1 MKFLEINTN
10 NHSSKITDSTNKRI
24 YGEVKTDFNII
35 ETYFL
40 NMLPQELFKNKKLK
54 WLDPGSG
61 TGNFSISIFKRL
73 MFSLEDEFI
82 NLNER
87 KKHIIE
93 NMLYMVEINSENCE
107 ILKKIFGEK
116 ANIYNSDYL
125 SFYNE
130 NKFDIIIGNP
140 PFNSNGFKKVPTN
153 TKESKL
159 KDGNTIWIEFIK
171 HSFEL
176 LNECGY
182 MSMIVPAIWMK
193 PDKAKVYDLLTS
205 YKILK
210 MKSFT
215 NTQTNRMFNGEA
227 QTPTTIFVL
236 QNSKTDNVIN
246 IYDEKDKVSE
256 YYLKK
261 DNPIPIMG
269 ISVINKLRQ
278 YVEQI
283 GYIDVKKT
291 NLPPK
296 HVHIFEKKQNDSDY
310 QNITTCIL
318 NKNEPTM
325 IYNYSFSPC
334 PYYKK
339 SKLVL
344 AHGMYGFP
352 FLDSEGLYGISNRDK
367 YVIMDK
373 SVDDLIRLKKFLST
387 KLALYIFECFK
398 YRMKY
403 LEKYAFEMIPDI
415 TKLKDFPEEITDES
429 VINYFKFT
437 EYEKENIISLHKKS
451 YTIV

>member
-1 MKFLEINTN
+1 MEFLEINN
-10 NHSSKITDSTNKRI
+10 DNHCSKITNETNKRM
-24 YGEVKTDFNII
+24 YGEVKTNFNII

-40 NMLPQELFKNKKLK
+40 NMLPQELFKNKNLR

-73 MFSLEDEFI
+73 MFSLEDEFN

-87 KKHIIE
+87 KNHIIE

-130 NKFDIIIGNP
+130 NKFDVIIGNP

-153 TKESKL
+153 TQVSKL
-159 KDGNTIWIEFIK
+159 KDGNTIWIEFIR
-171 HSFEL
+171 HSFDL
-176 LNECGY
+176 LRENGY
-182 MSMIVPAIWMK
+182 MSMIIPAIWMK

-215 NTQTNRMFNGEA
+215 NTQTNRIFNGEA

-236 QNSKTDNVIN
+236 QNIKTDNIIN
-246 IYDEKDKVSE
+246 IYDEKDKIIE
-256 YYLKK
+256 YHLKK
-261 DNPIPIMG
+261 DNPLPIIG
-269 ISVINKLRQ
+269 ISVINKLKR
-278 YVEQI
+278 YVEQV

-296 HVHIFEKKQNDSDY
+296 HVHIFEKRKNDSDY

-318 NKNEPTM
+318 NKNEPTI

-373 SVDDLIRLKKFLST
+373 SVKDLIRLKKFLST

-415 TKLKDFPEEITDES
+415 TKLEDFPKEISDES
-429 VINYFKFT
+429 IIDYFKFT
-437 EYEKENIISLHKKS
+437 EYEKENITNLHKKS
-451 YTIV
+451 YTIA

>member
-1 MKFLEINTN
+1 MEFLEINN
-10 NHSSKITDSTNKRI
+10 DNHCSKITNETNKRM
-24 YGEVKTDFNII
+24 YGEVKTDLNII
-35 ETYFL
+35 ETYFFK
-40 NMLPQELFKNKKLK
+40 MLPQEVFKNKNLK

-61 TGNFSISIFKRL
+61 TGNFSISIYKRL
-73 MFSLEDEFI
+73 MFSLEDEFTNI
-82 NLNER
+82 QER
-87 KKHIIE
+87 RNYIIE
-93 NMLYMVEINSENCE
+93 NMLYMVEINPDNTK

-116 ANIYNSDYL
+116 ANIYNTDFLTYNSD
-125 SFYNE
+125 F
-130 NKFDIIIGNP
+130 KFDIIIGNP

-153 TKESKL
+153 TQVSKL

-171 HSFEL
+171 HSFDL
-176 LNECGY
+176 LKENGY

-227 QTPTTIFVL
+227 QTPTVIFAL
-236 QNSKTDNVIN
+236 QNSKTHNSMI
-246 IYDEKDKVSE
+246 IYDEKDKE
-256 YYLKK
+256 YKYNLKK

-269 ISVINKLRQ
+269 ISIINKLQ
-278 YVEQI
+278 K
-283 GYIDVKKT
+283 YIDQVGCVDVKKT

-296 HVHIFEKKQNDSDY
+296 HVEIFEKRKSDSNY
-310 QNITTCIL
+310 KNITTCLL
-318 NKNEPTM
+318 NKNEPMM

-334 PYYKK
+334 PYYEKP
-339 SKLVL
+339 KLIL

-352 FLDSEGLYGISNRDK
+352 FLDDEGLYGISNRDK

-373 SVDDLIRLKKFLST
+373 SVDDLILLKAFLST
-387 KLALYIFECFK
+387 KLALYVFECFK

-415 TKLKDFPEEITDES
+415 TKLKDFPEKITNES
-429 VINYFKFT
+429 VNNYFKFT
-437 EYEKENIISLHKKS
+437 DYEIENINSLHKKS
-451 YTIV
+451 YNIT

>member
-1 MKFLEINTN
+1 
-10 NHSSKITDSTNKRI
+10 
-24 YGEVKTDFNII
+24 
-35 ETYFL
+35 
-40 NMLPQELFKNKKLK
+40 
-54 WLDPGSG
+54 
-61 TGNFSISIFKRL
+61 
-73 MFSLEDEFI
+73 
-82 NLNER
+82 
-87 KKHIIE
+87 
-93 NMLYMVEINSENCE
+93 
-107 ILKKIFGEK
+107 
-116 ANIYNSDYL
+116 
-125 SFYNE
+125 
-130 NKFDIIIGNP
+130 
-140 PFNSNGFKKVPTN
+140 
-153 TKESKL
+153 
-159 KDGNTIWIEFIK
+159 
-171 HSFEL
+171 
-176 LNECGY
+176 

-269 ISVINKLRQ
+269 ISVINKLKR
-278 YVEQI
+278 YVEQV
-283 GYIDVKKT
+283 GCIDVKKT

-296 HVHIFEKKQNDSDY
+296 HVQIFEKKRNDSDY

-415 TKLKDFPEEITDES
+415 TKLEDFPEEITEES
-429 VINYFKFT
+429 VVDYFKFT
-437 EYEKENIISLHKKS
+437 EYEKENIINLHKKS
-451 YTIV
+451 YTIT

>member
-1 MKFLEINTN
+1 MEFLEINTN

-176 LNECGY
+176 LNENGY

-227 QTPTTIFVL
+227 QTPTTIFVI

-246 IYDEKDKVSE
+246 IYDEKDKVSR
-256 YYLKK
+256 YHLKK

-269 ISVINKLRQ
+269 ISVINKLLR
-278 YVEQI
+278 YVEQV
-283 GYIDVKKT
+283 GYIDVK
-291 NLPPK
+291 N
-296 HVHIFEKKQNDSDY
+296 FE
-310 QNITTCIL
+310 IA
-318 NKNEPTM
+318 
-325 IYNYSFSPC
+325 
-334 PYYKK
+334 KK
-339 SKLVL
+339 SKN
-344 AHGMYGFP
+344 
-352 FLDSEGLYGISNRDK
+352 SE
-367 YVIMDK
+367 
-373 SVDDLIRLKKFLST
+373 
-387 KLALYIFECFK
+387 E
-398 YRMKY
+398 
-403 LEKYAFEMIPDI
+403 
-415 TKLKDFPEEITDES
+415 
-429 VINYFKFT
+429 
-437 EYEKENIISLHKKS
+437 
-451 YTIV
+451 